1 MGLFRNSWKLFIT
14 HKSLCWGYAMN
25 YKYDK
30 VFPFLQLF
38 VNYSRRL
45 RPVRVDGGI
54 FIFFFQTNWPRN
66 QAHSLY
72 FAFILINLL
81 VTTSANLFFVGWS
94 VISCSAWSSRT
105 CNKFCSP
112 VRNSFHNQAFLE
124 IFPGLQF

>member
-1 MGLFRNSWKLFIT
+1 
-14 HKSLCWGYAMN
+14 MN

-38 VNYSRRL
+38 VNYFRRL

-81 VTTSANLFFVGWS
+81 VTTSANLFFVG
-94 VISCSAWSSRT
+94 
-105 CNKFCSP
+105 
-112 VRNSFHNQAFLE
+112 
-124 IFPGLQF
+124 